1 MAMIALLLSFGLAVG
16 MLGTLIG
23 AGGGFLLMPIL
34 LLMYPAD
41 SPEQLTSISMATVF
55 LNALSGSIAYL
66 RMGRIDLKA
75 AAVFSVAAMPGAIV
89 GTYVTRLIARGEFD
103 RILGVALIAIS
114 LFIFWK
120 ALPLGQGRKRPA
132 EHSRAKIL
140 FFGALIS
147 AVVGFV
153 ANMLGIGG
161 GIVHVPA
168 LIYGLGFPVHT
179 ATATSHLVLLC
190 TSAAAVVEHVMNGA
204 YEGML
209 DRVLPLGVGAVIGA
223 QLGAKLSHRV
233 HGKGIVFSLA
243 VALSLAGFRLVCRAG

>member
-1 MAMIALLLSFGLAVG
+1 MIALLLFIGLAVG
-16 MLGTLIG
+16 VLGTLIG

-34 LLMYPAD
+34 LMMYPAD
-41 SPEQLTSISMATVF
+41 SPEQLTSISMAAVF

-89 GTYVTRLIARGEFD
+89 GTHMTRLVARGEFD
-103 RILGVALIAIS
+103 RILGVSLMAIS

-120 ALPLGQGRKRPA
+120 ALPRRVPAGRVRPV
-132 EHSRAKIL
+132 ERSRARIL
-140 FFGALIS
+140 FLGALVS
-147 AVVGFV
+147 AAVGFV

-161 GIVHVPA
+161 GVVHVPA

-179 ATATSHLVLLC
+179 ATATSQLVLLS
-190 TSAAAVVEHVMNGA
+190 TSASAVIEHLMSGV
-204 YEGML
+204 YLGML
-209 DRVLPLGVGAVIGA
+209 DRVLPLGFGAVIGG

-233 HGKGIVFSLA
+233 QGKGIVIALA
-243 VALSLAGFRLVCRAG
+243 VALSLAGLRLVWRAG